1 MLDTFVDSF
10 VWSISSSSDVI
21 KMILST
27 LYYDEDLDWINGD
40 LATLFCSSIEVLLLL
55 GIVGT

>member
-27 LYYDEDLDWINGD
+27 LYYDEDLDWTNGD
-40 LATLFCSSIEVLLLL
+40 LGTLFCSSIEVLLLL